1 MFLIIFLLRLK
12 EKAKTNKQTN
22 KYNDAYFWNRTV
34 SLNGKVLKL
43 VDDRTLPDL
52 APKSV
57 PGDEPLN
64 LPPLTF
70 GFYVIPKAS
79 TSACG

>member
-22 KYNDAYFWNRTV
+22 KYNDAYLCNRTV

-79 TSACG
+79 ASACG